1 MKVIDV
7 MAAIEEF
14 APLCA
19 QDSFDNS
26 GLLVGDPQAEVCGV
40 LLCLDITPEV
50 LEEAIAMKMNMIVS
64 HHPVIFHPL
73 RSVTPA
79 SVTQQIVAKAIMAG
93 VALYACHTNLDSV
106 PGGMSFRMGEMLGV
120 HEMEILLPRESAGA
134 APIGY
139 GVVGHLNEEEE
150 VMSFLW
156 RVKERFSCDVI
167 RHSVTCGQK
176 VRRIALS
183 SGSGASMIPAARAA
197 GADIFISADFKYN
210 DFFPDVNSMVVA
222 DIGHFESEYCAIDLL
237 FDIIRKKIPI
247 FAIHKSK
254 ESHNP
259 VNYLA

>member
-26 GLLVGDPQAEVCGV
+26 GLLVGDPQAEVCGI
-40 LLCLDITPEV
+40 LICLDITPEV
-50 LEEAIAMKMNMIVS
+50 LDEAIDLKVNMIVS
-64 HHPVIFHPL
+64 HHPIIFHPL
-73 RSVTPA
+73 KSVTTA
-79 SVTQQIVAKAIMAG
+79 SITQQIVAKAITAG
-93 VALYACHTNLDSV
+93 IAMYACHTNLDSV
-106 PGGMSFRMGEMLGV
+106 NGGMSFKMGEILGV
-120 HEMEILLPRESAGA
+120 HDMEILVPRESRLPEG
-134 APIGY
+134 IGY
-139 GVVGHLNEEEE
+139 GVIGHLNEAEE

-156 RVKERFSCDVI
+156 KVKDRFSCDVI

-176 VRRIALS
+176 VYRIALS

-197 GADIFISADFKYN
+197 GADLFISADFKYN
-210 DFFPDVNSMVVA
+210 DFFPDVNPMVVA